1 MPVENLYETDF
12 FAWTQHQAGLLKDK
26 RFDEVDTDHIAE
38 EIEDMG
44 ISQKQQLM
52 SRLGVLVAHLIK
64 WKYRLSFSVKV
75 SGLWK
80 GTIVEQ
86 RRKIKRLLKDS
97 PSFKRLLNEDNLN
110 EIYGDALAIVLK
122 DTGKEPS
129 NFSIEC
135 PFNFEQIMDSDFW
148 PESNKN
154 S

>member
-12 FAWTQHQAGLLKDK
+12 FAWTQRQAELLKDK
-26 RFDEVDTDHIAE
+26 RFDEMDTDHIAE

-52 SRLGVLVAHLIK
+52 SRLGVLVAHLVK
-64 WKYRLSFSVKV
+64 WKYRLSFSGKV
-75 SGLWK
+75 SSSCK

-86 RRKIKRLLKDS
+86 RRKIKRLLKDN
-97 PSFKRLLNEDNLN
+97 PSFKRLLNEDNLK

-122 DTGKEPS
+122 DTGKEPTD
-129 NFSIEC
+129 FPVEC
-135 PFNFEQIMDSDFW
+135 LFNFEQILDSEFW